1 MLKRL
6 SLLFLLLFV
15 FVTGT
20 IQAEDIGTVWKFIT
34 GPEPLVVAHRG
45 ASSLAPENTLAAVH
59 KGLELEVD
67 LIEIDVHR
75 SLDGELVVIHDE
87 TVDRTTSGKGR
98 VKNLTLSELKK
109 LDAGRWFKLSFWGE
123 RIPTL
128 REVLEA
134 TKDKTI
140 LLIELKGER
149 TEARTV
155 DLVRELGMENQ
166 VIIQSFDFQQIQ
178 KVKQRAPEIPT
189 MWLVREPDH
198 SAEPKRAA
206 NWMANIAEYVGASGI
221 GVRHNWHT
229 PELMDT
235 ARERDLAVF
244 VWTVDDKAALQ
255 HFIEAGV
262 HGIITNRPQDLIK
275 LLP

>member
-1 MLKRL
+1 MSKRL
-6 SLLFLLLFV
+6 LILSALMVVFL
-15 FVTGT
+15 TST
-20 IQAEDIGTVWKFIT
+20 IHAANSGSVWAFIT
-34 GPEPLVVAHRG
+34 KEHPLVVAHRG
-45 ASSLAPENTLAAVH
+45 ASSLAPENTMAAV
-59 KGLELEVD
+59 KKALDLNVD

-75 SLDGELVVIHDE
+75 SSDGELVVIHDE

-98 VKNLTLSELKK
+98 VNSLTLNELKK
-109 LDAGRWFKLSFWGE
+109 LDAGRWFKLTFWGE

-189 MWLVREPDH
+189 MWLVREPENSHDP
-198 SAEPKRAA
+198 EKAA
-206 NWMANIAEYVGASGI
+206 IWMANITEYVGASGI
-221 GVRHNWHT
+221 GIRHNWYT
-229 PELMDT
+229 PELMAT
-235 ARERDLAVF
+235 AKERNLAIF
-244 VWTVDDKAALQ
+244 VWTVDDKTALRR
-255 HFIEAGV
+255 FIDEGV
-262 HGIITNRPQDLIK
+262 HGIITNRPQDLIPM
-275 LLP
+275 LP